1 MSDNLDFMA
10 IFGGEGSLDLG
21 SGGEDFDALFAE
33 EETAAPQPPE
43 EKAPETAEAAQ
54 PEETP
59 AEAPEPERSKED
71 ANAPEEEKPE
81 TPPEPA
87 AAPEKKPAAP
97 KAAVKPAVSPANPF
111 EAAMRQVEE
120 KITEDLAGELL
131 QKTPVFQFGGV
142 TEEIEDQEKTFE
154 QLRKEKSDDFPELED
169 GKRVSWTM
177 EYGKISK
184 TIPKPKDSVIY
195 AAKAEIERSEAFRD
209 MLKKAKDRDL
219 TCKVRPHI
227 AAQSKGIAS
236 YKGIFPS
243 LEEMEKAPKVINLV
257 PARDGH
263 MYEIRCL
270 ESGRFITKAGNIPE
284 LSEIREGF
292 YSNLPLI
299 PFEMVQ
305 QIIGFFRSC
314 MRDGA
319 ETEALVRVY
328 WNKLE
333 ERFLLDIPHQKVS
346 KARIFADIPVDPEKE
361 DGLIYYADIHS
372 HNSMPAKFSSIDDAD
387 ERGNRLYLVMGRLD
401 QYFPEVS
408 ACICNGGTFLPI
420 HPGDVLEGVPREFPG
435 WWSNRVQ
442 LLEES
447 FPISVAEDN
456 ESDVEFGQDSY
467 IVGTRAST
475 LANIKAKSAKWLQAP
490 AWWKGAMAA

>member
-33 EETAAPQPPE
+33 KEPATQPPE
-43 EKAPETAEAAQ
+43 EKAPKTTAETTQ
-54 PEETP
+54 PEEAP
-59 AEAPEPERSKED
+59 AEAPESEEKKED
-71 ANAPEEEKPE
+71 ANAPEEKAPE
-81 TPPEPA
+81 APTQPA

-97 KAAVKPAVSPANPF
+97 KAAVKLPAAPANPF

-131 QKTPVFQFGGV
+131 QKPPVFQFGGV
-142 TEEIEDQEKTFE
+142 TEEITDPKKTFE
-154 QLRKEKSDDFPELED
+154 QLRKEKEEDFPELED

-177 EYGKISK
+177 EYEKISK
-184 TIPKPKDSVIY
+184 TIPKPKDSVIH
-195 AAKAEIERSEAFRD
+195 AMKAEIEKSEGFRD
-209 MLKKAKDRDL
+209 MLKKAKDRDF

-236 YKGIFPS
+236 YKGLFSS
-243 LEEMEKAPKVINLV
+243 LEEMEKAPKVINFV

-263 MYEIRCL
+263 VYEIRCL
-270 ESGRFITKAGNIPE
+270 ESGRFIAKARNIPE
-284 LSEIREGF
+284 LSEIQEGF
-292 YSNLPLI
+292 TSNLPLI
-299 PFEMVQ
+299 PFELVQ
-305 QIIGFFRSC
+305 QVIGFFRSC

-328 WNKLE
+328 WNRLE

-346 KARIFADIPVDPEKE
+346 KARIFADIPIDPGKE
-361 DGLIYYADIHS
+361 DGLLHYADIHS
-372 HNSMPAKFSSIDDAD
+372 HNSMAAQFSDIDDAD
-387 ERGNRLYLVMGRLD
+387 ERANRLYLVMGRLD

-408 ACICNGGTFLPI
+408 ARICNGGTFLPV
-420 HPGDVLEGVPREFPG
+420 HPGNVLEGVPKAFPD

-442 LLEES
+442 LLEDS
-447 FPISVAEDN
+447 FPIFAAEEDRGYTELAQTSQ
-456 ESDVEFGQDSY
+456 ESK
-467 IVGTRAST
+467 TREQT
-475 LANIKAKSAKWLQAP
+475 LARITAKGAKWHQAP